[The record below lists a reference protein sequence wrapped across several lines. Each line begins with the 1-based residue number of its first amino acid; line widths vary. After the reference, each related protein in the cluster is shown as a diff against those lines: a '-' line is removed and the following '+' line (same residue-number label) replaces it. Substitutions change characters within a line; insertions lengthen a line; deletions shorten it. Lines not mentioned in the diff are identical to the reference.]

1 MNIEQIYTMICI
13 EIDTGLVVN
22 KYRGRQELTNKH
34 PNIYEWVEWNKTL
47 PEDIDMK
54 SYTLKDGELK

>member
-1 MNIEQIYTMICI
+1 MEEEIEIIYTLILIKEDGTYLGWSKAKVEKPAGEGM
-13 EIDTGLVVN
+13 
-22 KYRGRQELTNKH
+22 
-34 PNIYEWVEWNKTL
+34 EWVEWNKTL